1 MRIPRDAFGSLACVP
16 ERKSNKANRA
26 VISSPETDY
35 WIDYWTDDD
44 SESGSHDDNLEDVES
59 TEDERM

>member
-16 ERKSNKANRA
+16 ECKSSKANQA
-26 VISSPETDY
+26 VISSPET
-35 WIDYWTDDD
+35 DYWTDDD
-44 SESGSHDDNLEDVES
+44 SESGSHDDILEDVES

>member
-16 ERKSNKANRA
+16 ERKSGKANRT
-26 VISSPETDY
+26 VISSPEA
-35 WIDYWTDDD
+35 DYWTDND
-44 SESGSHDDNLEDVES
+44 SESGSHDDILEDVES